1 MTVCMTIADGRIQF
15 NSPLSLLSLLYY
27 GTGCT
32 ISA

>member
-15 NSPLSLLSLLYY
+15 NSPLSLLYY